1 MILLGAFAGI
11 IMESTI
17 ALHSACTQTATIV
30 ETTQYKVGCEYP
42 ERIAEPKKMRVTCYT
57 SSEGA
62 ITASGTMV
70 HEGIVAASRDY
81 MDCVAI
87 LYDEDMNFVG
97 FFEVKDTGAGID
109 TDGDGKGDSIK
120 KGLSIDVYRDT
131 LDRCYD
137 WIEEYGDYMYVQF
150 VEGKG

>member
-11 IMESTI
+11 VMKSMIT
-17 ALHSACTQTATIV
+17 LHSVCTQTAAVV
-30 ETTQYKVGCEYP
+30 EPTQYEVGCEYT
-42 ERIAEPKKMRVTCYT
+42 EGVSEPKRMRVTCYT

-62 ITASGTMV
+62 ITASGTTV
-70 HEGIVAASRDY
+70 REGIVAASRDY
-81 MDCVAI
+81 MDYVVI

-109 TDGDGKGDSIK
+109 TDGDGKGDSIE

-150 VEGKG
+150 VEGKR

>member
-11 IMESTI
+11 MIKSMIILNSVY
-17 ALHSACTQTATIV
+17 TQTATAV
-30 ETTQYKVGCEYP
+30 EATQYEVGCEYP
-42 ERIAEPKKMRVTCYT
+42 EGISEPKRMRVTCYT
-57 SSEGA
+57 ASEGA
-62 ITASGTMV
+62 VTASGAV
-70 HEGIVAASRDY
+70 VREGIVAASRDC
-81 MDCVAI
+81 MDYGVI